1 VRRLPNTATSSIA
14 VVLMLYAVAELLGY
28 SGPIA
33 ALMFGVAL
41 ANSRKLG
48 LERLPFVRPGRVA
61 SLTAEDREINGEVT
75 FLVKAFFFVY
85 LGVSIPLGSAAR
97 AWVALVCVALVYL
110 GRHFTVAIA
119 TPAGTSAGD
128 RAVMAVMAPK
138 GLAAAVLGAV
148 PLRLGL
154 AGGEAIQGFTYLV
167 VLFSIMAT
175 ALLVWAQQF
184 PTVSRAYA
192 RLFGP
197 GDAPRGSARP

>member
-1 VRRLPNTATSSIA
+1 
-14 VVLMLYAVAELLGY
+14 
-28 SGPIA
+28 
-33 ALMFGVAL
+33 MFGVAL

-61 SLTAEDREINGEVT
+61 ALTAEDREINGEVT

-97 AWVALVCVALVYL
+97 NWVALLCVALVYL
-110 GRHFTVAIA
+110 GRHLTVAFA
-119 TPAGTSAGD
+119 APTGTSAGD
-128 RAVMAVMAPK
+128 KAVMAVMAPK

-167 VLFSIMAT
+167 VLFSIVAT
-175 ALLVWAQQF
+175 AFLVWAQQF
-184 PTVSRAYA
+184 PVVIRVYA
-192 RLFGP
+192 RVFGP
-197 GDAPRGSARP
+197 GGSARAPAKP